1 MGYNTYG
8 SNEAMEE
15 NFHLDRYY
23 ALHYKEGAS
32 MLDGLPEEL
41 KEVVDPHWGQFPPQH
56 PFVAHVGG
64 ICYLFLTA
72 LSIFGNGLVMYIF
85 LKCKKLRS
93 PTNMFIVNLAF
104 SDFGMMLTQGFPVGV
119 GIFMSPVWPYGAF
132 ACKLYACLGN
142 IFGVSA
148 IVTMVV
154 IGYDRYNVI
163 VKGFSGTKITAGK
176 AAIVLLFIWVYV
188 VAISIPPFFGWGG
201 YASEG
206 VLVTCTYD
214 YLKDDWN
221 HKSFMLWAFTVNYC
235 FPLCIIIYFYSGIV
249 KAVVSHERAMKAQAK
264 KMNVESLKSGAE
276 SAESAEM
283 KIAKVAITNVM
294 LWFSIWTPYA
304 CVTMIGQFGN
314 RSLITPLVSQL
325 PAFLAKTASVI
336 NPFVFAVSH
345 PKYREALAIEVP
357 CLGIG
362 NETKVTEEQT
372 VTAKA

>member
-1 MGYNTYG
+1 
-8 SNEAMEE
+8 
-15 NFHLDRYY
+15 
-23 ALHYKEGAS
+23 

-41 KEVVDPHWGQFPPQH
+41 KEVVDPHWGKFPPQH
-56 PFVAHVGG
+56 PFVQHIGG
-64 ICYLFLTA
+64 ICYLILTA

-85 LKCKKLRS
+85 LKCKNLRS

-104 SDFGMMLTQGFPVGV
+104 SDFMMMFTQGFPVGI
-119 GIFMSPVWPYGAF
+119 GMFMSPIWPFGAL
-132 ACKLYACLGN
+132 ACKVYACLGS
-142 IFGVSA
+142 IFGVAS
-148 IVTMVV
+148 IVTMLV
-154 IGYDRYNVI
+154 IGFDRYNVI

-176 AAIVLLFIWVYV
+176 AFCILSLIWIYV
-188 VAISIPPFFGWGG
+188 TLISIPPFLGWGG

-221 HKSFMLWAFTVNYC
+221 HKSFMLYAFIVNYC
-235 FPLCIIIYFYSGIV
+235 CPLFVISYYYSHIV
-249 KAVVSHERAMKAQAK
+249 KAVVSHERALKAQAK
-264 KMNVESLKSGAE
+264 KMNVESLRGKEDKDGD
-276 SAESAEM
+276 SAEF

-294 LWFSIWTPYA
+294 LWFAIWTPYA
-304 CVTMIGQFGN
+304 TVTMIGQFGN
-314 RSLITPLVSQL
+314 RDLVSPLVSQL

-362 NETKVTEEQT
+362 NAPKSSGDEET